1 LYSSRDIDIKRYKSH
16 PLTARDA
23 LTLCS
28 ANRAHDQHANHRS
41 FRMLAASSAANP
53 STVQD
58 LSGVSILVLD
68 DDANMRSLIRGA
80 LARCHCE
87 NILLSS
93 QARDA
98 LQLFSSRTID
108 LVILDWMMTP
118 MSGLEFL
125 RELRRPERRIKVPVI
140 VLSASSDPRDMALAR
155 QFSISGWL
163 TKPITLPELIRQIS
177 AVLTLSAVSPSL
189 DQDLA
194 EEVERLTERYR
205 SKLADDLRLLDEAL
219 AGMKHVEDSDGSGW
233 AAAAER
239 KPTWALVDRIMHN
252 IKGQAGSFN
261 FGLVTSVAM
270 LGQEMTRP
278 LAGSTNLVFRHHDG
292 AHRCVAALVQAM
304 RLVLQNEIRGDGGQI
319 GARLLEKLRSHTEQI
334 RSRLVSDT
342 APA

>member
-1 LYSSRDIDIKRYKSH
+1 
-16 PLTARDA
+16 
-23 LTLCS
+23 
-28 ANRAHDQHANHRS
+28 
-41 FRMLAASSAANP
+41 MLPVSSATGP
-53 STVQD
+53 STAQD

-80 LARCHCE
+80 LLRCHCQ
-87 NILLSS
+87 NVLLSS
-93 QARDA
+93 QASDA
-98 LQLFSSRTID
+98 LHLFSARTID

-140 VLSASSDPRDMALAR
+140 VLSASSDPRDVAMAQ
-155 QFSISGWL
+155 QFNISGWL
-163 TKPITLPELIRQIS
+163 TKPITLPELIRQVS

-194 EEVERLTERYR
+194 GEVERLTERYR
-205 SKLADDLRLLDEAL
+205 SKLVDDLRLLDEAL
-219 AGMKHVEDSDGSGW
+219 AGMQHVKENDGSIW

-261 FGLVTSVAM
+261 FNLITSVAA
-270 LGQEMTRP
+270 LGQELTRP
-278 LAGSTNLVFRHHDG
+278 LGGSTNLVYRHHDDV
-292 AHRCVAALVQAM
+292 HRCTAALVQAM
-304 RLVLQNEIRGDGGQI
+304 RLVLQNGIRGDGGHV
-319 GARLLEKLRSHTEQI
+319 GERLLEKLRTHTEKI
-334 RSRLVSDT
+334 RTKLVSET